1 MTTTSYLSE
10 FRKLFS
16 LVSARKRTAIVFG
29 LFLLSFVDMMG
40 LAMLVPLLALGTSG
54 SAASHKTLKVVFEP
68 LLERIGLTFSM
79 ETALAFFAVLILLK
93 SAISVALLA
102 FSASS
107 VAAIA
112 QKVRLRLA
120 RSILFVRWRY
130 LVQARVGTLTHLV
143 SSEASALG
151 EMFHSLANLLA
162 MVFQTSVY
170 LIVALF
176 VSWPAAL
183 FALAL
188 GVFMFSWF
196 SAVMRLKARAALKQ
210 AQAVNSIAANFS
222 DVLTGMRPM
231 RGMGRVNR
239 LAEIFA
245 RESIESGGSLKLK
258 LVGGDLSAE
267 IFEPVAALAI
277 AAWFYVVL
285 VIWKTE
291 FANVLVIGLILI
303 RVITVLFAMY
313 KLAFRI
319 ISERQRYATILAVI
333 AETEAQRETYG
344 GHKSPRFQTSINFRD
359 ISFSYGQRPVLE
371 NINLFLPRG
380 SITAIAGP
388 SGIGKSTLIDLLLG
402 LQQPTHGTIL
412 ADDMCLYT
420 EIDMQAWR
428 TQIGYVP
435 QEQFLFNDSIR
446 SNVTLG
452 DDGIS
457 DADVVE
463 ALRVAAAFEFVEL
476 LSSGIHTNVGE
487 RGSGLSGGQR
497 QRICIARSLVHRPR
511 LLILDEATTALDPAT
526 EAKVC
531 HNIVSHARRMDMWVV
546 VVSHQPAW
554 IEMADQVLRFSQPKT
569 PARETQ
575 TALALQ

>member
-1 MTTTSYLSE
+1 MTTTSYLIE

-40 LAMLVPLLALGTSG
+40 LAMLVPVLAMGTSR

-188 GVFMFSWF
+188 GVLMFSWF

-258 LVGGDLSAE
+258 LIGGDLSAE

-344 GHKSPRFQTSINFRD
+344 GHKSPRVPD
-359 ISFSYGQRPVLE
+359 I
-371 NINLFLPRG
+371 
-380 SITAIAGP
+380 
-388 SGIGKSTLIDLLLG
+388 D
-402 LQQPTHGTIL
+402 
-412 ADDMCLYT
+412 
-420 EIDMQAWR
+420 
-428 TQIGYVP
+428 
-435 QEQFLFNDSIR
+435 
-446 SNVTLG
+446 
-452 DDGIS
+452 
-457 DADVVE
+457 
-463 ALRVAAAFEFVEL
+463 
-476 LSSGIHTNVGE
+476 
-487 RGSGLSGGQR
+487 
-497 QRICIARSLVHRPR
+497 
-511 LLILDEATTALDPAT
+511 
-526 EAKVC
+526 
-531 HNIVSHARRMDMWVV
+531 
-546 VVSHQPAW
+546 
-554 IEMADQVLRFSQPKT
+554 
-569 PARETQ
+569 
-575 TALALQ
+575 